1 VVDETKPFRSI
12 SYQLTTEGDVE
23 IMADV
28 ADAGPRQRPRVEGGR
43 EEEILDATVTVLA
56 ELGYDRLTMDAVATA
71 AKASKATLYRRWS
84 TKAELVV
91 DAISRAKGCPM
102 PEDVDTGSLRG
113 DLISMSCGQ
122 GGFTEEMPLSVMAGL
137 LTALHRDEDLKVA
150 FQEQFLAPRVAITSG
165 VYQRAVE
172 RGEIAA
178 DVDVELLSVTLPA
191 LIIHHAFVL
200 GITPTDDLIL
210 RVIDHVIMPA
220 ARGSQVS

>member
-1 VVDETKPFRSI
+1 
-12 SYQLTTEGDVE
+12 
-23 IMADV
+23 
-28 ADAGPRQRPRVEGGR
+28 
-43 EEEILDATVTVLA
+43 
-56 ELGYDRLTMDAVATA
+56 
-71 AKASKATLYRRWS
+71 
-84 TKAELVV
+84 
-91 DAISRAKGCPM
+91 
-102 PEDVDTGSLRG
+102 
-113 DLISMSCGQ
+113 
-122 GGFTEEMPLSVMAGL
+122 
-137 LTALHRDEDLKVA
+137 VA
-150 FQEQFLAPRVAITSG
+150 FLEQFLAPRVAITRG

>member
-1 VVDETKPFRSI
+1 
-12 SYQLTTEGDVE
+12 
-23 IMADV
+23 MADG

-43 EEEILDATVTVLA
+43 EDEILDATVEVLA

-91 DAISRAKGCPM
+91 DAISRAKGCPL

-137 LTALHRDEDLKVA
+137 LTALHRDEDLKAA
-150 FQEQFLAPRVAITSG
+150 FQEQFLAPRVAITGG

-172 RGEIAA
+172 RGEIGA

-191 LIIHHAFVL
+191 IIIHHAFVL
-200 GITPTDDLIL
+200 GVAPTDDLIL

-220 ARGSQVS
+220 ARGSQAS